1 VTTDTATN
9 GLRRRWHDERGAA
22 LVEFGILVP
31 LFFMIVLAMFS
42 GGLAYNQRM
51 DMTHAVREG
60 ARYGSAL
67 PAETTNWAT
76 LVRDAVVNR
85 SGGDLK
91 NEQVCVALVDGTSG
105 GTPVSVPQPD
115 PPAPTIGPWTSVP
128 AGFPANCYD
137 DNSTDAGQRVHVA
150 ARRSSQIQ
158 ALIFTYPIDQKVQA
172 TSRHE

>member
-1 VTTDTATN
+1 V
-9 GLRRRWHDERGAA
+9 RHRWRGEQGAA

-67 PAETTNWAT
+67 PAETTNWAD
-76 LVRDAVVNR
+76 LVRKAVVNR
-85 SGGDLK
+85 SGGDLTAD
-91 NEQVCVALVDGTSG
+91 QVCVALVDGTSG
-105 GTPVSVPQPD
+105 GTPVALSQPD
-115 PPAPTIGPWTSVP
+115 PPAPAIGPWTSNTP
-128 AGFPANCYD
+128 GFPSNCYN
-137 DNSTDAGQRVHVA
+137 DNSTEDRQRVHVA

-172 TSRHE
+172 TSRNE